1 LFTGIPL
8 GYIKMRWNS
17 GYFLHFFLNKYKT
30 EVQYTFYSN
39 LIIPSSLPFSNGLYR
54 ASIISTLDA
63 CILTDALYLEISGQC
78 RDPTTYNPTLYNRT
92 ICCRDNQKSKNI
104 EVQEIQNQ
112 TSLTAAIDGLSNRP
126 SELWETSIPKII
138 VGVSLIR
145 GRCPECSIAN
155 REFIPPSYILQA

>member
-1 LFTGIPL
+1 MRKIKVDEDTTEIIWKRRNRVKLKWYIFLF
-8 GYIKMRWNS
+8 
-17 GYFLHFFLNKYKT
+17 
-30 EVQYTFYSN
+30 
-39 LIIPSSLPFSNGLYR
+39 
-54 ASIISTLDA
+54 
-63 CILTDALYLEISGQC
+63 ILRE
-78 RDPTTYNPTLYNRT
+78 NR
-92 ICCRDNQKSKNI
+92 
-104 EVQEIQNQ
+104 QEIQNQ